1 MFITETFENTRLL
14 TKFIRENEIKKQDIV
29 SIILNP
35 ENRYVL
41 FYYT

>member
-41 FYYT
+41 FYYK

>member
-1 MFITETFENTRLL
+1 MFITETFDNTRLL

-41 FYYT
+41 FYYK

>member
-1 MFITETFENTRLL
+1 MFISETFDNTRLL
-14 TKFIRENEIKKQDIV
+14 TKFIRENNIKKQDIV

-41 FYYT
+41 FYYE

>member
-1 MFITETFENTRLL
+1 MFITETFDNTRLL
-14 TKFIRENEIKKQDIV
+14 TKFIRENNINKQDIV

-41 FYYT
+41 FYYE